1 MGAGRRRLVAAAGL
15 APDGDPAGCR
25 WAAIR
30 NLDRS
35 VHIVATVVREDG
47 HLHASYRDAFHL
59 QAECDRIATELG
71 HLTRPDPSVTASQ
84 EYRIPVPFITISLEP
99 SGSVSARGSSDDLSA
114 SLLRHAGFRQIED
127 WHGRRHRLPTTTA
140 RTDRASIATHA
151 AEMLRAARYD
161 VDLDPE
167 LDSGRLATP
176 TDPHGLSTAGQQILR
191 LTDQIRGA
199 TSFAEAAEV
208 LDQFLDPDDGVL
220 TRLQEAME
228 VTAEQIADLDPDQYE
243 LADLFGFASDQL
255 VAVQGDLSVA
265 VDEMQ
270 RDRSRKVHADS
281 APARPAAPYSSAF
294 ASAALAPSPA
304 VARAST
310 TLGKPATTT
319 IPTSP
324 AVAQAAA
331 ARTR

>member
-1 MGAGRRRLVAAAGL
+1 M
-15 APDGDPAGCR
+15 
-25 WAAIR
+25 
-30 NLDRS
+30 
-35 VHIVATVVREDG
+35 
-47 HLHASYRDAFHL
+47 
-59 QAECDRIATELG
+59 
-71 HLTRPDPSVTASQ
+71 
-84 EYRIPVPFITISLEP
+84 PVPFITISLEP

-114 SLLRHAGFRQIED
+114 SLLKHAGFRQIED

-319 IPTSP
+319 PTSP